1 MERNGKKM
9 KKQYNLLT
17 HMMVITVL
25 VLIILTGLLFWF
37 SDVIAAPSLTEIK
50 LQTPAQQLDYVSI
63 SALAFEA
70 VSQNTAYL
78 KDTQRQ
84 ILSLTSQNLS
94 GNIFIVPLLLPDRS
108 QLLGMTIFGED
119 FDNQGEIRLR
129 LKRCD
134 HSQARCVTLAEAN
147 STLGYAAG
155 PFETIRVTLLNE
167 VVDNRLYSY
176 LLELEL
182 TALFN
187 SGLRSAR
194 LEITPSDGA
203 APVESQERWSLA
215 GDTRSFSMPNLGLA
229 QVRICA
235 DDLSH
240 LDNVTH
246 YPFVVVDRDQTIPL
260 SSNSC
265 ITVWGTDIVIQR
277 RANTGPSAGTF
288 QILR

>member
-1 MERNGKKM
+1 M
-9 KKQYNLLT
+9 KKQYILVT
-17 HMMVITVL
+17 SMGSTVL
-25 VLIILTGLLFWF
+25 VSIILAGLLFWF
-37 SDVIAAPSLTEIK
+37 SDVMAAPP
-50 LQTPAQQLDYVSI
+50 PAPSSRGGRSAQELDYVSI

-94 GNIFIVPLLLPDRS
+94 GNIFIAPLLLPDRS
-108 QLLGMTIFGED
+108 QLLGLTIFGED

-194 LEITPSDGA
+194 LEIMPPGAA

-215 GDTRSFSMPNLGLA
+215 GDTRSFATPNLGLA

-246 YPFVVVDRDQTIPL
+246 YPFVVIDRDQTIPL

-277 RANTGPSAGTF
+277 RANTGPSTGTF

>member
-1 MERNGKKM
+1 MISIILVFIILAG
-9 KKQYNLLT
+9 L
-17 HMMVITVL
+17 L
-25 VLIILTGLLFWF
+25 VLFNK
-37 SDVIAAPSLTEIK
+37 VMAAPALAETR
-50 LQTPAQQLDYVSI
+50 LQTSAQELDYVSV

-70 VSQNTAYL
+70 VSQNTAYI
-78 KDTQRQ
+78 KDAQRQ
-84 ILSLTSQNLS
+84 ILSLASQNLS
-94 GNIFIVPLLLPDRS
+94 GNIFIAPLLLPDRG
-108 QLLGMTIFGED
+108 QLLGLTVFGED

-134 HSQARCVTLAEAN
+134 HSQARCVTLAETN

-155 PFETIRVTLLNE
+155 PFETIRVSLLNE
-167 VVDNRLYSY
+167 IVDNRLYSY
-176 LLELEL
+176 FLELEL

-194 LEITPSDGA
+194 LEMMPPGVAS
-203 APVESQERWSLA
+203 PVSNQERWSLA
-215 GDTRSFSMPNLGLA
+215 GDARSFSTPNLGLA

-265 ITVWGTDIVIQR
+265 ITVWGTDIAIQR
-277 RANTGPSAGTF
+277 RANTGPSSGTF